1 MCIPP
6 TVKNIPTWPK
16 HLDSD
21 QNHPNCAMWQTQS
34 SCGNRDDMKPDWYET
49 PFSHDNR
56 QKKIFIDI
64 FNAATLFSTF
74 LDGWRVVDCFASP
87 LERQQLEHVTYFS
100 GKALLYQ
107 KIHLE
112 NHLKLQENLA
122 GNTSIIDTPTGDI
135 GKRKSHFVAHSFSI
149 LGKDFCPREG
159 RE

>member
-1 MCIPP
+1 
-6 TVKNIPTWPK
+6 
-16 HLDSD
+16 
-21 QNHPNCAMWQTQS
+21 
-34 SCGNRDDMKPDWYET
+34 MKPDWYET

-56 QKKIFIDI
+56 HEQILLYI
-64 FNAATLFSTF
+64 FNATLFSTF

-112 NHLKLQENLA
+112 NNLKLQENLA

-135 GKRKSHFVAHSFSI
+135 GKRKRHTVAYSFSI
-149 LGKDFCPREG
+149 LGRDFCPREG